1 MPVATGSPQDES
13 VRCADLWPVNEH
25 GTDCD
30 YWTAHK
36 AVAKGTAA
44 QNFYTPSA
52 LFSGVCAG
60 GNGEFCLLEV
70 ALLPAAALFA
80 SHRAF
85 IVAESCARRSGER
98 FSFLFGFLAALAF
111 SARIVGSGDF
121 FPADAVARAA
131 DFLAA
136 FNAFADSL
144 RLKPASFSGPSR
156 KRFSSCWIFFLNF
169 FSFMLSSSWRRT
181 ANVKI
186 GFRVN
191 DKISPMSR
199 PSLAT
204 CALTDIGVMRRCRSD
219 ESPPWRRVI
228 LGLLRS
234 GFTKPVPVTQR
245 SVRQSPP

>member
-1 MPVATGSPQDES
+1 MRSNIVATGSPQDES

-52 LFSGVCAG
+52 LFSGACIA
-60 GNGEFCLLEV
+60 GNGELWLVGVE
-70 ALLPAAALFA
+70 LLPAAALFA

-98 FSFLFGFLAALAF
+98 FSFLFGFL
-111 SARIVGSGDF
+111 V
-121 FPADAVARAA
+121 PPDAVARAA

-204 CALTDIGVMRRCRSD
+204 CALTDIGVMRRCRPD

>member
-1 MPVATGSPQDES
+1 MIIKQPAQIRSNIVATGSPQDES
-13 VRCADLWPVNEH
+13 VLRADLWPVNEH

-30 YWTAHK
+30 YWTAHR
-36 AVAKGTAA
+36 VQA
-44 QNFYTPSA
+44 QWPRSFYAPSA
-52 LFSGVCAG
+52 LFSGACIG
-60 GNGEFCLLEV
+60 GNGELWLVGVE
-70 ALLPAAALFA
+70 LLPAAALFA

-98 FSFLFGFLAALAF
+98 FSFLFGFL
-111 SARIVGSGDF
+111 V
-121 FPADAVARAA
+121 PPDAVARAA

-204 CALTDIGVMRRCRSD
+204 CALTDIGVMRCCRPD